1 MYLFLLFLC
10 VKHWLKQR
18 VPNTFFTVKMWK
30 LRHWHFPEMPTAGVV
45 EMDAV
50 CFYLFIFS
58 LQNTHQD
65 ESPPPSLILLIRQD
79 RRSRVTAT
87 FPCVHLSFPQLLCEH
102 LRWEGK
108 KKATQHHS
116 LQTSVLP
123 EFALPQCSHGA
134 FNCLKILPE
143 NNAFLWQKEFFWNCC
158 LEREHWTVS
167 NYSNTLLNVQY
178 NHIST
183 WKKKTYWNMQHTV
196 QYWNHIQVQ

>member
-108 KKATQHHS
+108 KKKPLNTTHCKHLFYLHLHSHSALMVLSTASRSYLKTMHSFDRKSSFEIVVWKGSIELYLITQ
-116 LQTSVLP
+116 
-123 EFALPQCSHGA
+123 
-134 FNCLKILPE
+134 ILYWMYSTIT
-143 NNAFLWQKEFFWNCC
+143 FLHE
-158 LEREHWTVS
+158 
-167 NYSNTLLNVQY
+167 
-178 NHIST
+178 
-183 WKKKTYWNMQHTV
+183 KKTYWNMQHTV